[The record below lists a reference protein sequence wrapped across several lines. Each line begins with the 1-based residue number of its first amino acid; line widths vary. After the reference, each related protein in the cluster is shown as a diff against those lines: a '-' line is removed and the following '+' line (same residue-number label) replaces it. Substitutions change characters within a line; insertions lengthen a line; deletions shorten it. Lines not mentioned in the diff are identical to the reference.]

1 MLKIE
6 GWLFIQLIGNL
17 KKVKRNLNIKI
28 LLQYVRKGNGPG
40 CKINIG
46 ESKRRMAAQ
55 KVDMGELLGEKTITD
70 FLMVPP
76 RD

>member
-1 MLKIE
+1 MDSSKKKIE
-6 GWLFIQLIGNL
+6 YL
-17 KKVKRNLNIKI
+17 I

-46 ESKRRMAAQ
+46 EKSKRRMAAQ

-70 FLMVPP
+70 FLMVPV